1 MFNNILI
8 PTDLSDYAERA
19 IEIAIDLAKPT
30 ATVTLLH
37 VIQTIQGVEFDEME
51 SFYGE
56 LESRVRGRLAA
67 LAARHAE
74 AGVALRMEVAYGAPA
89 AEILRIS
96 GAGKTDLVVLSSHSV
111 DRDQLAAGWGTL
123 SYKLG
128 LLVTCPVLL
137 VK

>member
-8 PTDLSDYAERA
+8 PTDLSDHAERA
-19 IEIAIDLAKPT
+19 LEVAIELAPPT
-30 ATVTLLH
+30 ATLTLLH
-37 VIQTIQGVEFDEME
+37 VIQTIQGVEFAEME

-56 LESRVRGRLAA
+56 LESRVLARLAS
-67 LAARHAE
+67 LAARHADS
-74 AGVALRMEVAYGAPA
+74 GVAVLMEVAYGPPA

-96 GAGKTDLVVLSSHSV
+96 GEGGTDLVVLSSHSV
-111 DRDQLAAGWGTL
+111 KRDQLAAGWGTL